1 MTPQQTHVV
10 VTLVLLALIAWR
22 LQARIRRMITRQR
35 LSTMRPWM
43 NVVLF
48 PLLIAVLALGSHMQ
62 PLAQASLAGGAA
74 LGAALGIIGLRLTR
88 FEVSAEGLYYTPSA
102 HIGVVLSVL
111 LVCRIAWRFLRTG
124 FQASPVAP
132 SGAVALTPL
141 TLALLGTLAGY
152 YFAYAVGLLRWAAK
166 SRSLSPKPQAP
177 S

>member
-10 VTLVLLALIAWR
+10 VTLVLLAFIAWR
-22 LQARIRRMITRQR
+22 LQARIRRMIARQK
-35 LSTMRPWM
+35 LSTMRPWV
-43 NVVLF
+43 NVILF
-48 PLLIAVLALGSHMQ
+48 PLLIAVLALGSHTQ
-62 PLAQASLAGGAA
+62 PLAQASLAGGAV
-74 LGAALGIIGLRLTR
+74 LGAALGVIGLRLTR

-124 FQASPVAP
+124 FPASPVAP

-141 TLALLGTLAGY
+141 TLALFGTLAGY

-166 SRSLSPKPQAP
+166 SRSLSPKPQTP